1 MGVRC
6 IAAVLAGLL
15 LLPDA
20 SLAAALDEEL
30 RYLLQTHPR
39 IKARRSEVAAA
50 AAAIREARAGW
61 LPSVSLSG
69 DAGYNIVDSPGRRAT
84 AGDPFSGDRE
94 HLRLSLTQNLFD
106 GFRTTATKTG
116 AEVDRDIAA
125 VSQDIATQRLLFE
138 GVSAYIAILRQG
150 RLLAFARLNEETVMR
165 QLNLEDERVRA
176 GSGLGVDVL
185 FAKTRLQV
193 AKERRVAIEGRLENA
208 VATYEQVFGRAPEPA
223 AMPDPEPPMEL
234 LPADLENASDIAL
247 KENPLIVDGG
257 LRIDSATQRRRVAES
272 DFFPTIDLV
281 GEGIL
286 EDDVDGTP
294 GVRREIQIFVRA
306 NWELFS
312 GFETRARVARASHER
327 LARIEDLQFTNRRV
341 AEDLRLA
348 WQALET
354 LTRRVALLENAVKI
368 GAEVF
373 TARQQ
378 LRAAGQETAVNV
390 LDAENELNDARSRLA
405 AADYDRRLAV
415 YRLLLAI
422 GRLTPEQLGLEPDAA
437 APR

>member
-1 MGVRC
+1 MGVWC
-6 IAAVLAGLL
+6 IAAAVVGLL
-15 LLPDA
+15 LIPGIG
-20 SLAAALDEEL
+20 AAGSLDEEL
-30 RYLLQTHPR
+30 QYLLQTHPR
-39 IKARRSEVAAA
+39 IKARRSEITAAT
-50 AAAIREARAGW
+50 AAIREARAGW
-61 LPSVSLSG
+61 LPSVGVDG
-69 DAGYNIVDSPGRRAT
+69 DAGYNIVDSPGRRAI

-94 HLRLSLTQNLFD
+94 RVRLSIAQNLFE
-106 GFRTTATKTG
+106 GFRTAATTTG
-116 AEVDRDIAA
+116 AKVDRNIAEI
-125 VSQDIATQRLLFE
+125 SLDIATQRLLFD
-138 GVSAYIAILRQG
+138 GLSAYIQILRQR
-150 RLLAFARLNEETVMR
+150 RLLQFARANEVTVMR
-165 QLNLEDERVRA
+165 QLNLEDERVKA

-193 AKERRVAIEGRLENA
+193 AKERRVAIEGRLANA
-208 VATYEQVFGRAPEPA
+208 VATYEQVFGRAPEPTT
-223 AMPDPEPPMEL
+223 MVDPEPPAEL
-234 LPADLENASDIAL
+234 LPRDLETASEIAL

-257 LRIDSATQRRRVAES
+257 LRIDSTTQRRRAAKSE
-272 DFFPTIDLV
+272 FFPTIDLV

-312 GFETRARVARASHER
+312 GFATRARVARASHER
-327 LARIEDLQFTNRRV
+327 SARIEDLRFANRRV
-341 AEDLRLA
+341 AEDLRLS
-348 WQALET
+348 WQALQT
-354 LTRRVALLENAVKI
+354 LSERVSLLDNAVKI

-415 YRLLLAI
+415 YRVLLAM
-422 GRLTPEQLGLEPDAA
+422 GRLTPEQLGLDPDPAGV
-437 APR
+437 P